1 MIKDSAKTIL
11 CYGDSNTWGSI
22 PRTDDRYQ
30 RSVRW
35 PGALQN
41 LLGDEYEVVSEGL
54 CGRTLV
60 VVDSK
65 KPHRTGITHLQSILE
80 SHEPIDLVIM
90 MLGTNDIKSTYNL
103 SPEQIAEHLQQ
114 TISFIQDG
122 PSDLQKIPK
131 ILVVCP
137 PPILTPDIGTLD
149 ERVARGIELF
159 KVLPN
164 LYRQVAEKNN
174 CDFINA
180 GDHMSS
186 SKVDG
191 YHFTKEGHLK
201 LAEVFA
207 GYIKNSKL

>member
-1 MIKDSAKTIL
+1 MIKDSVKTIL

-22 PRTDDRYQ
+22 PCTDDRYP

-60 VVDSK
+60 AVDPK

-80 SHEPIDLVIM
+80 SGDPIDLVII

-103 SPEQIAEHLQQ
+103 TAEQIAEHLDQ
-114 TISFIQDG
+114 TIFFIQKG
-122 PSDLQKIPK
+122 KSDLEKIPK

-137 PPILTPDIGTLD
+137 PPILIPDVGTLD

-159 KVLPN
+159 KVLPS
-164 LYRQVAEKNN
+164 LYEQVSEKNG

-180 GDHMSS
+180 GEYISS
-186 SKVDG
+186 SKTDG

-201 LAEVFA
+201 LAEVLSEF
-207 GYIKNSKL
+207 IKNLKT